1 MKRIPKPVFFIVA
14 ILILLFACSS
24 FLGFKYYDGD
34 VEKSAIKGISDIR
47 WGIDIRGGVEAT
59 FKPSDKNA
67 SETAAEADADAE
79 DGALADD
86 SQIEVIDATDAEA
99 DATGETL
106 DATEAID
113 ATEPIEE
120 VGDDDNESVN
130 ENEITREQIDSAK
143 SIIETRMVSEGITDY
158 ELYADYGSK
167 RIIVR
172 FPWKEDEENFDP
184 VDAVS
189 ELAADA
195 YLTFRNSDGE
205 ILMDG
210 SYVKSASA
218 RVSEESG
225 KSEYLVLLELNDEG
239 RERFAEITAEYLNQ
253 PIAIWMDD
261 ERLSAPTVQ
270 AHITD
275 GSAQITGNFTAEEA
289 TKLANQINGGALP
302 FSLEVASY
310 SGISPTLGQNS
321 LTAMGYAAII
331 AFVLIALFMILR
343 YRVPG
348 FIAVIALVGQMGLS
362 VAAITRYFGVFN
374 SFTMTL
380 PGIAGLILSVGM
392 GVDANIITA
401 ERIKEEF
408 KSGKTLDSAIEKGT
422 KNSLSAIIDGN
433 MTVVIVSIILLLV
446 FGPSN
451 ILSFIFG
458 QSTTGTIYAF
468 GYTLLMGT
476 ISNFIMGVWLSR
488 VMLKSVVGIKCL
500 RKKWLFGG
508 VGA

>member
-1 MKRIPKPVFFIVA
+1 MKRIPKPVFFIVVV
-14 ILILLFACSS
+14 LILLFACSA
-24 FLGFKYYDGD
+24 FLGVKYYEGD
-34 VEKSAIKGISDIR
+34 VQRTLIKGLSDIR

-59 FKPSDKNA
+59 FKPDEFIKSTADGTATADSSD
-67 SETAAEADADAE
+67 E
-79 DGALADD
+79 D
-86 SQIEVIDATDAEA
+86 T
-99 DATGETL
+99 
-106 DATEAID
+106 
-113 ATEPIEE
+113 
-120 VGDDDNESVN
+120 
-130 ENEITREQIDSAK
+130 EITNQQLDSAK
-143 SIIETRMVSEGITDY
+143 SIIETRMVKEGITDY

-172 FPWKEDEENFDP
+172 FPWKEDETDFDP
-184 VDAVS
+184 VAAVD
-189 ELAADA
+189 ELAATA
-195 YLTFRNSDGE
+195 HLSFRNPSGE
-205 ILMDG
+205 EVMDG
-210 SYVKSASA
+210 SSVESAA
-218 RVSEESG
+218 AMVNQENG
-225 KSEYLVLLELNDEG
+225 EYLVQLKLNADG
-239 RERFAEITAEYLNQ
+239 TKIFADVTEEYLGQ
-253 PIAIWMDD
+253 AISIYMDD
-261 ERLSAPTVQ
+261 TLLSAPTVQ
-270 AHITD
+270 AHITGGD
-275 GSAQITGNFTAEEA
+275 AQITGNFDAESA
-289 TKLANQINGGALP
+289 QKLANQINGGALP
-302 FSLEVASY
+302 FTLTVSSY

-331 AFVLIALFMILR
+331 AFILIALFMILR

-348 FIAVIALVGQMGLS
+348 LIAVIALIGQMALS
-362 VAAITRYFGVFN
+362 IAAVTRYFGVFN

-408 KSGKTLDSAIEKGT
+408 RSGKTLDSAIEKGT

-451 ILSFIFG
+451 ILSVIFG

-508 VGA
+508 AGK

>member
-14 ILILLFACSS
+14 VLILLFACSA
-24 FLGFKYYDGD
+24 FIGVRYYEGD
-34 VEKSAIKGISDIR
+34 VQKTAVKGISDIR

-59 FKPSDKNA
+59 FKPDTMKS
-67 SETAAEADADAE
+67 E
-79 DGALADD
+79 DGSESDD
-86 SQIEVIDATDAEA
+86 A
-99 DATGETL
+99 
-106 DATEAID
+106 
-113 ATEPIEE
+113 EE
-120 VGDDDNESVN
+120 VGD
-130 ENEITREQIDSAK
+130 ITDEQLDSAK
-143 SIIETRMVSEGITDY
+143 SIIETRMVSQGITDY
-158 ELYADYGSK
+158 ELYSDNNSK

-172 FPWKEDEENFDP
+172 FPWKENDEDFDP
-184 VDAVS
+184 VKAVD
-189 ELAADA
+189 ELAATA
-195 YLTFRNSDGE
+195 HLSFRNPDGE
-205 ILMDG
+205 EVMNG
-210 SYVKSASA
+210 SAVKSASA
-218 RVSEESG
+218 RVSTESG
-225 KSEYLVLLELNDEG
+225 KNEYMVLLELNEEGKQLFADITEKYLKQAISIYMDE
-239 RERFAEITAEYLNQ
+239 TL
-253 PIAIWMDD
+253 
-261 ERLSAPTVQ
+261 LSAPTVQ

-302 FSLEVASY
+302 FTLKVASY

-331 AFVLIALFMILR
+331 AFILIALFMIIR

-348 FIAVIALVGQMGLS
+348 FIAVIALVGQMALS
-362 VAAITRYFGVFN
+362 IVAITRYFGVFN

-408 KSGKTLDSAIEKGT
+408 RSGKSLDSAIDNGT

-446 FGPSN
+446 FGPTN
-451 ILSFIFG
+451 ILSLIFG

-476 ISNFIMGVWLSR
+476 VSNFIMGVWLSR
-488 VMLKSVVGIKCL
+488 VMLKSVINIKGL

-508 VGA
+508 VGE

>member
-1 MKRIPKPVFFIVA
+1 MKRIPKPVFFIVVA
-14 ILILLFACSS
+14 LILLFACSA
-24 FLGFKYYDGD
+24 FLGVKYYEGD
-34 VEKSAIKGISDIR
+34 VQQTAVKGLSDIR

-59 FKPSDKNA
+59 FKPDELKKTGSDDA
-67 SETAAEADADAE
+67 ATADSEDADANDE
-79 DGALADD
+79 TTITDE
-86 SQIEVIDATDAEA
+86 QIE
-99 DATGETL
+99 
-106 DATEAID
+106 
-113 ATEPIEE
+113 
-120 VGDDDNESVN
+120 
-130 ENEITREQIDSAK
+130 SAK
-143 SIIETRMVSEGITDY
+143 SIIETRMVSQGITDY
-158 ELYADYGSK
+158 ELFADYGSK

-172 FPWKEDEENFDP
+172 FPWKEDETEFDP
-184 VDAVS
+184 VTAVD
-189 ELAADA
+189 ELAATA
-195 YLTFRNSDGE
+195 HLSFRSPDGE
-205 ILMDG
+205 EIMDG
-210 SYVKSASA
+210 SSVKSAAA
-218 RVSEESG
+218 RVNQENG
-225 KSEYLVLLELNDEG
+225 EYLVLLELNDEG
-239 RERFAEITAEYLNQ
+239 KQVFSDATEKYLGQ
-253 PIAIWMDD
+253 AISIYMDD
-261 ERLSAPTVQ
+261 TLLSAPTVQ

-275 GSAQITGNFTAEEA
+275 GSAQITGSFTAEEA
-289 TKLANQINGGALP
+289 SKLANQINGGALP
-302 FSLEVASY
+302 FTLTVASY

-331 AFVLIALFMILR
+331 AFILIALFMIIR

-348 FIAVIALVGQMGLS
+348 LIAVIALVGQMALS
-362 VAAITRYFGVFN
+362 DAAITRYFGVFN

-451 ILSFIFG
+451 ILSVIFG

-488 VMLKSVVGIKCL
+488 VMLKSVVGIKSL

-508 VGA
+508 AKE

>member
-1 MKRIPKPVFFIVA
+1 MKRIPKPVFFIVVV
-14 ILILLFACSS
+14 LILLFACSA
-24 FLGFKYYDGD
+24 FIGIRYYEGD
-34 VEKSAIKGISDIR
+34 VQKTAVKGIQDIR

-59 FKPSDKNA
+59 FKPDAMKSDSD
-67 SETAAEADADAE
+67 SEDADSESADADV
-79 DGALADD
+79 
-86 SQIEVIDATDAEA
+86 SNITD
-99 DATGETL
+99 
-106 DATEAID
+106 
-113 ATEPIEE
+113 
-120 VGDDDNESVN
+120 
-130 ENEITREQIDSAK
+130 EQLDSAK
-143 SIIETRMVSEGITDY
+143 SIIETRMVSQGITDY
-158 ELYADYGSK
+158 ELYSDNNSK

-172 FPWKEDEENFDP
+172 FPWKENDEDFDP
-184 VDAVS
+184 VKAVD
-189 ELAADA
+189 ELAATA
-195 YLTFRNSDGE
+195 HLSFRNPDGE
-205 ILMDG
+205 EVMNG
-210 SYVKSASA
+210 SAVKTASA
-218 RVSEESG
+218 RVSTESG
-225 KSEYLVLLELNDEG
+225 KNEYMVLLELNDEG
-239 RERFAEITAEYLNQ
+239 KQLFADITEEYLQ
-253 PIAIWMDD
+253 KPISIYMD
-261 ERLSAPTVQ
+261 ETLLSAPTVQ

-302 FSLEVASY
+302 FTLKVSSY

-331 AFVLIALFMILR
+331 AFILIALFMIIR

-348 FIAVIALVGQMGLS
+348 FIAVIALVGQMALS
-362 VAAITRYFGVFN
+362 IVAITRYFGVFN

-408 KSGKTLDSAIEKGT
+408 RSGKSLDSAIDNGT

-446 FGPSN
+446 FGPTN
-451 ILSFIFG
+451 ILSLIFG

-476 ISNFIMGVWLSR
+476 VSNFIMGVWLSR
-488 VMLKSVVGIKCL
+488 VMLKSVINIKGL

-508 VGA
+508 VGE

>member
-14 ILILLFACSS
+14 VLILLFACSA
-24 FLGFKYYDGD
+24 FLGVKYYEGD
-34 VEKSAIKGISDIR
+34 VQKTAIKGISDIR

-59 FKPSDKNA
+59 FKPDVMKSD
-67 SETAAEADADAE
+67 SDTEDAE
-79 DGALADD
+79 DAEDADVSD
-86 SQIEVIDATDAEA
+86 ITD
-99 DATGETL
+99 
-106 DATEAID
+106 
-113 ATEPIEE
+113 
-120 VGDDDNESVN
+120 
-130 ENEITREQIDSAK
+130 EQLDSAK
-143 SIIETRMVSEGITDY
+143 SIIETRMVSQGITDY
-158 ELYADYGSK
+158 ELYSDNNSK

-172 FPWKEDEENFDP
+172 FPWKENDEDFDP
-184 VDAVS
+184 VKAVD
-189 ELAADA
+189 ELAATA
-195 YLTFRNSDGE
+195 HLSFRNPDGE
-205 ILMDG
+205 EVMNG
-210 SYVKSASA
+210 SAVKSASA
-218 RVSEESG
+218 RVSTESG
-225 KSEYLVLLELNDEG
+225 KNEYMVLLELNDEG
-239 RERFAEITAEYLNQ
+239 KQLFADITEQYLKQ
-253 PIAIWMDD
+253 AISIYMDD
-261 ERLSAPTVQ
+261 TLLSAPTVQ

-289 TKLANQINGGALP
+289 QTLANQINGGALP
-302 FSLEVASY
+302 FTLKVASY

-331 AFVLIALFMILR
+331 AFVLIALFMIIR
-343 YRVPG
+343 YRIPG
-348 FIAVIALVGQMGLS
+348 LIAVIALAGQMALS
-362 VAAITRYFGVFN
+362 IVAITRYFGVFN

-408 KSGKTLDSAIEKGT
+408 RSGKSLDSAIDKGT

-451 ILSFIFG
+451 ILSVIFG

-488 VMLKSVVGIKCL
+488 VMLKSVINIKCL
-500 RKKWLFGG
+500 RKKRFFGG
-508 VGA
+508 VDE

>member
-14 ILILLFACSS
+14 VLILLFACSA
-24 FLGFKYYDGD
+24 FIGVKYYEGD
-34 VEKSAIKGISDIR
+34 VQQTAIKGLSDIR

-59 FKPSDKNA
+59 FKPDEVKSADSDGSA
-67 SETAAEADADAE
+67 TADSED
-79 DGALADD
+79 ADD
-86 SQIEVIDATDAEA
+86 SDNAQITD
-99 DATGETL
+99 
-106 DATEAID
+106 
-113 ATEPIEE
+113 
-120 VGDDDNESVN
+120 
-130 ENEITREQIDSAK
+130 EQIDSAK
-143 SIIETRMVSEGITDY
+143 SIIETRMVSQGITDY
-158 ELYADYGSK
+158 ELFADYGSK

-172 FPWKEDEENFDP
+172 FPWKEDETDFDP
-184 VDAVS
+184 VSAVD
-189 ELAADA
+189 ELAATA
-195 YLTFRNSDGE
+195 HLSFRNPNGE
-205 ILMDG
+205 EVMDG
-210 SYVKSASA
+210 SAVASA
-218 RVSEESG
+218 KAGYNTESG
-225 KSEYLVLLELNDEG
+225 KNEYMVLLELNSEG
-239 RERFAEITAEYLNQ
+239 KQKFADITQEYRGK
-253 PIAIWMDD
+253 PISIYMDD
-261 ERLSAPTVQ
+261 TLLSAPTVKS
-270 AHITD
+270 HVTD
-275 GSAQITGNFTAEEA
+275 GSAQITGNFDAESA

-302 FSLEVASY
+302 FTLKVASY

-331 AFVLIALFMILR
+331 AFILIALFMIIR

-348 FIAVIALVGQMGLS
+348 FIAVIALVGQMALS
-362 VAAITRYFGVFN
+362 VAAVTRYFGVFN

-408 KSGKTLDSAIEKGT
+408 RSGKTLDSAIEKGT

-451 ILSFIFG
+451 ILSIIFG

-508 VGA
+508 AGK